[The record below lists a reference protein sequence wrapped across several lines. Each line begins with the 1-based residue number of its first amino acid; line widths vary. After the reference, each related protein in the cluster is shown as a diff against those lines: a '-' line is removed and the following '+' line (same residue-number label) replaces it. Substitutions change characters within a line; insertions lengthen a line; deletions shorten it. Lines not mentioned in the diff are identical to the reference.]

1 MEITPATSAATPKAR
16 TSKGRAAGEAE
27 PTKSAAP
34 KKTKTAT
41 PAGTAESKPKKAA
54 SPRNSKTKAAAA
66 ESATENEVMIQSI
79 TVVQQPSS
87 EELTG
92 MIAQAAYFIAAQR
105 DFAPG
110 NELQDWLNAEREVLR
125 RFAQ

>member
-1 MEITPATSAATPKAR
+1 MEITPATSTATPKAR
-16 TSKGRAAGEAE
+16 TSKGRAAGKAE

-34 KKTKTAT
+34 KKAK
-41 PAGTAESKPKKAA
+41 PVGTAASKPKKAA
-54 SPRNSKTKAAAA
+54 SPRSGKTKAAAT
-66 ESATENEVMIQSI
+66 ESATENEVVIQSI
-79 TVVQQPSS
+79 VVVQQPSS
-87 EELTG
+87 EALTG